1 MPYATGSAT
10 QPPLPV
16 VVVEVSSPS
25 LRLALLVARLP
36 VPLLAV
42 TCHFMQPLGSASG
55 SGSLM
60 SDATTGTATG
70 TGSGSAFSDSDD
82 SESVMTR
89 SLGHSGYDEGQSLES
104 GAVGTLNLNPVP
116 RPTGG
121 WQYCPVTDECQ
132 YRLHC

>member
-1 MPYATGSAT
+1 
-10 QPPLPV
+10 
-16 VVVEVSSPS
+16 
-25 LRLALLVARLP
+25 
-36 VPLLAV
+36 
-42 TCHFMQPLGSASG
+42 MQPLGSASG

-104 GAVGTLNLNPVP
+104 GAVGSGTLNLNPVP
-116 RPTGG
+116 LAAGSTAR
-121 WQYCPVTDECQ
+121 
-132 YRLHC
+132 